1 MIPAPPKRCHSGL
14 VRVRSKLKFYR
25 NQVTCWYKFCEGRLT
40 ASQNKTRAHC
50 QQKHYCRHSCILTLL
65 HRMFGR
71 LPTILN
77 HKHRWRDETSI
88 SPNYF
93 ANFEILSFRQT
104 WKFRQ
109 QFRLAYFAKLEI
121 SSCEDSERPALSEL
135 TDGKGNLLAAG
146 GQHEP
151 WDWRRPSEP
160 NEPWLC

>member
-71 LPTILN
+71 APTIFN
-77 HKHRWRDETSI
+77 HKHRRRNETSPPPVLWNPYSAGSLPASRAGLLC
-88 SPNYF
+88 SPGPF
-93 ANFEILSFRQT
+93 EANLSHR
-104 WKFRQ
+104 
-109 QFRLAYFAKLEI
+109 EPI
-121 SSCEDSERPALSEL
+121 EL
-135 TDGKGNLLAAG
+135 FPPV
-146 GQHEP
+146 H
-151 WDWRRPSEP
+151 WI
-160 NEPWLC
+160 